1 MRSGRIYKSGH
12 DTGYVEVITHAGR
25 MITRAT
31 CVECGT
37 VETHEYLR
45 APPAEALPRKFSQK
59 GWSAGTKAVCPQ
71 CITKKRNKTMT
82 AVASV
87 TPLKAAQTPDVR
99 QQRRD
104 AHTLIELYYDLASS
118 TYKDRYSDE
127 KIAKE
132 TGLPKEWVAKRREDE
147 FGPIKEPNDLA
158 VIRQEVATAKGV
170 WEQAVKKLD
179 DLCVRNG
186 WRQ

>member
-1 MRSGRIYKSGH
+1 MSNILARIPRREWQGLEPTFLLSGKF
-12 DTGYVEVITHAGR
+12 
-25 MITRAT
+25 
-31 CVECGT
+31 C
-37 VETHEYLR
+37 LR
-45 APPAEALPRKFSQK
+45 ANCAQCGGHQDWKSDRLYEPSAAVKRAKSQ
-59 GWSAGTKAVCPQ
+59 GWRIAKRIVCPTCQ
-71 CITKKRNKTMT
+71 THKEKPIMN
-82 AVASV
+82 ASV
-87 TPLKAAQTPDVR
+87 TPLKSAQTPDVR

-104 AHTLIELYYDLASS
+104 AHTMIELYYDLASS

>member
-1 MRSGRIYKSGH
+1 MRVNTDGDRRWG
-12 DTGYVEVITHAGR
+12 
-25 MITRAT
+25 
-31 CVECGT
+31 
-37 VETHEYLR
+37 
-45 APPAEALPRKFSQK
+45 
-59 GWSAGTKAVCPQ
+59 
-71 CITKKRNKTMT
+71 
-82 AVASV
+82 SV
-87 TPLKAAQTPDVR
+87 TPGFDSGRFVATATCDCCGAVKRWTAQSQPRPDVVVKKIEATGWATGKVTKCPECIKKSKEDR
-99 QQRRD
+99 MNAKATVTPINTASPSPDLREKRRE
-104 AHTLIELYYDLASS
+104 AHGLIDMAFDIGLGRYEQD
-118 TYKDRYSDE
+118 YSDE
-127 KIAKE
+127 RIAKE